1 MHIVSVYS
9 SYTVLHDRL
18 QSTLCVLYTLELV
31 LPLYNDLVLVVL
43 AVVTFFLPAALSS
56 AILLLILSIIS
67 AL

>member
-18 QSTLCVLYTLELV
+18 QSALCVLYTLELV